1 MQYQLIE
8 TQDQL
13 NNFVEQIKNKPILAI
28 DTEFMRRR
36 TLYPEVALIQ
46 VYDGEHLAL
55 IDPLAELSLFDFW
68 QILKDPNVLKVL
80 HSPSEDIEV
89 FQKYAGFVPAPLFDT
104 QFALQILG
112 EGNCMGFA
120 LMVKMLLDIE
130 IDKSESRTNWLQR
143 PLTKK
148 QLDYAAADTFH
159 LLPCFELIITKINA
173 ANLFDI
179 VISESELIARK
190 RAFQTP
196 DTLLYTDIKNAWQLK
211 PHELAILKEL
221 AVWRR
226 DKAIRKNL
234 ALNFVLKEHNMAEIA
249 KCGPRS
255 LSALRC
261 ISGVEAIEVNRSGVE
276 ILKCIERAQDLPQ
289 DSYPIVLK
297 RLIDYPSYKKV
308 AKDIKQKIS
317 KVAKEHGIPD
327 DVMASK
333 KQINQLISWNWKL
346 NSAQRLT
353 FIKPDLLN
361 SWRYSYVK
369 DVLQEWDTSALK
381 THSSD

>member
-1 MQYQLIE
+1 VQYQLIE
-8 TQDQL
+8 TQNQL
-13 NNFVEQIKNKPILAI
+13 NTFVEQIKSKPILAI

-46 VYDGEHLAL
+46 VFDGEHLAL

-68 QILKDPNVLKVL
+68 EILKDPAVLKVL

-104 QFALQILG
+104 QFALQLLG

-120 LMVKMLLDIE
+120 LMVKELLGIE

-159 LLPCFELIITKINA
+159 LLPCFELIIERINEA
-173 ANLFDI
+173 DLFDI
-179 VISESELIARK
+179 VINESELIANK

-196 DTLLYTDIKNAWQLK
+196 DDLLYKDIKNAWQLK
-211 PHELAILKEL
+211 PHELAVLKEL

-226 DKAIRKNL
+226 NKAIRKNL
-234 ALNFVLKEHNMAEIA
+234 ALNFVLKEHNMTEIA
-249 KCGPRS
+249 KRGPSS
-255 LSALRC
+255 LNSLRQ
-261 ISGVEAIEVNRSGVE
+261 IPGVESMEVNRSGVE
-276 ILKCIERAQDLPQ
+276 ILKCIETAKAMPEELHP
-289 DSYPIVLK
+289 PVLK
-297 RLIDYPSYKKV
+297 RLIDFPSYKKV
-308 AKDIKQKIS
+308 AKDIKQKVT
-317 KVAKEHGIPD
+317 KVAKEHNIPE

-333 KQINQLISWNWKL
+333 KQVNQLISWNWKL
-346 NSAQRLT
+346 TNEQKQKH
-353 FIKPDLLN
+353 IKPDLLS
-361 SWRYSYVK
+361 SWRYSYIK
-369 DVLQEWDTSALK
+369 ETLKEWDK
-381 THSSD
+381 

>member
-1 MQYQLIE
+1 VQYQLIE
-8 TQDQL
+8 TQNQL
-13 NNFVEQIKNKPILAI
+13 NTFVEQIKNKPILAI

-46 VYDGEHLAL
+46 VFDGEHLAL

-68 QILKDPNVLKVL
+68 EILKDPSVLKVL

-104 QFALQILG
+104 QFALQLLG

-120 LMVKMLLDIE
+120 LMVKELLGIE

-159 LLPCFELIITKINA
+159 LLPCYELIIERINKA
-173 ANLFDI
+173 ELFDI
-179 VISESELIARK
+179 VINESELIANK

-196 DTLLYTDIKNAWQLK
+196 DELLYKDIKNAWQLK
-211 PHELAILKEL
+211 PHELAVLKEL

-226 DKAIRKNL
+226 NKAIRKNL
-234 ALNFVLKEHNMAEIA
+234 ALNFVLKEHNMTEIA
-249 KCGPRS
+249 KRGPSS
-255 LSALRC
+255 LNSLRQ
-261 ISGVEAIEVNRSGVE
+261 IPGVESMEVNRSGVE
-276 ILKCIERAQDLPQ
+276 ILKCIETAKATPEELHP
-289 DSYPIVLK
+289 PVLK
-297 RLIDYPSYKKV
+297 RLIDFPSYKKV
-308 AKDIKQKIS
+308 AKDIKQKVA
-317 KVAKEHGIPD
+317 KVAKEHNIPE

-346 NSAQRLT
+346 TDVQKQKH
-353 FIKPDLLN
+353 IKPDLLS

-369 DVLQEWDTSALK
+369 ETLKEWDK
-381 THSSD
+381 

>member
-1 MQYQLIE
+1 VQYQLIE
-8 TQDQL
+8 TQNQL
-13 NNFVEQIKNKPILAI
+13 NTFVEQIKSKPILAI

-46 VYDGEHLAL
+46 VFDGEHLAL

-68 QILKDPNVLKVL
+68 EILKDPAVLKVL

-104 QFALQILG
+104 QFALQLLG

-120 LMVKMLLDIE
+120 LMVKELLGIE

-159 LLPCFELIITKINA
+159 LLPCYELIIERINKA
-173 ANLFDI
+173 ELFDI
-179 VISESELIARK
+179 VINESELIANK

-196 DTLLYTDIKNAWQLK
+196 DELLYKDIKNAWQLK
-211 PHELAILKEL
+211 PHELAVLKEL

-226 DKAIRKNL
+226 NKAIRKNL
-234 ALNFVLKEHNMAEIA
+234 ALNFVLKEHNMTEIA
-249 KCGPRS
+249 KRGPSS
-255 LSALRC
+255 LNSLRQ
-261 ISGVEAIEVNRSGVE
+261 IPGVESMEVNRSGVE
-276 ILKCIERAQDLPQ
+276 ILKCIETAKATPEELHP
-289 DSYPIVLK
+289 PVLK
-297 RLIDYPSYKKV
+297 RLIDFPSYKKV
-308 AKDIKQKIS
+308 AKDIKQKVT
-317 KVAKEHGIPD
+317 KVAKEHNIPE

-346 NSAQRLT
+346 TDVQKQKH
-353 FIKPDLLN
+353 IKPDLLS

-369 DVLQEWDTSALK
+369 ETLKEWDK
-381 THSSD
+381 

>member
-1 MQYQLIE
+1 MIE
-8 TQDQL
+8 TQNQL
-13 NNFVEQIKNKPILAI
+13 NTFVEQIKNKPILAI

-55 IDPLAELSLFDFW
+55 IDPLAELSLFEFW
-68 QILKDPNVLKVL
+68 QILQDPSVLKVL

-89 FQKYAGFVPAPLFDT
+89 FQKHAGFVPAPLFDT
-104 QFALQILG
+104 QFALQLLG

-120 LMVKMLLDIE
+120 LMVKELLGIE

-159 LLPCFELIITKINA
+159 LLPCFELIIERINKA
-173 ANLFDI
+173 ELFDI
-179 VISESELIARK
+179 VINESELIANK

-196 DTLLYTDIKNAWQLK
+196 DELLYKDIKNAWQLK
-211 PHELAILKEL
+211 PHELAVLKEL

-226 DKAIRKNL
+226 NKAIRKNL
-234 ALNFVLKEHNMAEIA
+234 ALNFVLKEHNMTEIA
-249 KCGPRS
+249 KRGPSS
-255 LSALRC
+255 LNTLRQ
-261 ISGVEAIEVNRSGVE
+261 IPGVESMEVNRSGVE
-276 ILKCIERAQDLPQ
+276 ILKCIEKAKALPV
-289 DSYPIVLK
+289 DEHPPVLK
-297 RLIDYPSYKKV
+297 RLIDFPAYKKV
-308 AKDIKQKIS
+308 AKDIKQKIT
-317 KVAKEHGIPD
+317 KVAKEQGIPE

-346 NSAQRLT
+346 TDEQKVNH
-353 FIKPDLLN
+353 IKPDLLN
-361 SWRYSYVK
+361 SWRYSFVK
-369 DVLQEWDTSALK
+369 DALKEWDN
-381 THSSD
+381 

>member
-8 TQDQL
+8 TQNQL
-13 NNFVEQIKNKPILAI
+13 NTFVEQIKNKPILAI

-46 VYDGEHLAL
+46 VFDGEHLAL

-68 QILKDPNVLKVL
+68 EILKDPSVLKVL

-89 FQKYAGFVPAPLFDT
+89 FQKYAGFVPSPLFDT
-104 QFALQILG
+104 QFALQLLG

-120 LMVKMLLDIE
+120 LMVKELQGIE

-148 QLDYAAADTFH
+148 QLDYAAADTFY
-159 LLPCFELIITKINA
+159 LLPCFELIIERINA
-173 ANLFDI
+173 AGFFDI
-179 VISESELIARK
+179 VINESELIAKK

-196 DTLLYTDIKNAWQLK
+196 DDLLYKDIKNAWQLK
-211 PHELAILKEL
+211 PHELAVLKEL

-226 DKAIRKNL
+226 NKAIKKNL
-234 ALNFVLKEHNMAEIA
+234 ALNFVLKEHNMTEIA
-249 KCGPRS
+249 KRGPSS
-255 LSALRC
+255 LNALRQ
-261 ISGVEAIEVNRSGVE
+261 IPGVEAIEVNRSGVD
-276 ILKCIERAQDLPQ
+276 IIKCIEVAKAVPDAEHP
-289 DSYPIVLK
+289 DVLK
-297 RLIDYPSYKKV
+297 RLIDFPTYKKV
-308 AKDIKQKIS
+308 AKDIKQKIT
-317 KVAKEHGIPD
+317 KVAKEHNIPE

-346 NSAQRLT
+346 TSKQKESH
-353 FIKPDLLN
+353 IKPDLLS
-361 SWRYSYVK
+361 SWRYTYVK
-369 DVLQEWDTSALK
+369 DALKEWDT
-381 THSSD
+381 

>member
-8 TQDQL
+8 TQNQL
-13 NNFVEQIKNKPILAI
+13 NTFVEQIKNKPILAI

-46 VYDGEHLAL
+46 VFDGEHLAL

-68 QILKDPNVLKVL
+68 EILKDPSVLKVL

-89 FQKYAGFVPAPLFDT
+89 FQKYAGFVPSPLFDT
-104 QFALQILG
+104 QFALQLLG

-120 LMVKMLLDIE
+120 LMVKELQGIE

-148 QLDYAAADTFH
+148 QLDYAAADTFY
-159 LLPCFELIITKINA
+159 LLPCFELIIERINA
-173 ANLFDI
+173 AGFFDI
-179 VISESELIARK
+179 VINESELIAKK

-196 DTLLYTDIKNAWQLK
+196 DDLLYKDIKNAWQLK
-211 PHELAILKEL
+211 PHELAVLKEL

-226 DKAIRKNL
+226 NKAIKKNL
-234 ALNFVLKEHNMAEIA
+234 ALNFVLKEHNMTEIA
-249 KCGPRS
+249 KRGPSS
-255 LSALRC
+255 LNALRQ
-261 ISGVEAIEVNRSGVE
+261 IPGVEAIEVNRSGVD
-276 ILKCIERAQDLPQ
+276 IIKCIEVAKAVPDAEHPE
-289 DSYPIVLK
+289 VLK
-297 RLIDYPSYKKV
+297 RLIDFPTYKKV
-308 AKDIKQKIS
+308 AKDIKQKIT
-317 KVAKEHGIPD
+317 KVAKEHNIPE

-346 NSAQRLT
+346 TSKQKESH
-353 FIKPDLLN
+353 IEPDLLS
-361 SWRYSYVK
+361 SWRYNYVK
-369 DVLQEWDTSALK
+369 DALKEWDT
-381 THSSD
+381 

>member
-8 TQDQL
+8 TQNQL
-13 NNFVEQIKNKPILAI
+13 NTFVEQIKNKPILAI

-46 VYDGEHLAL
+46 VFDGEHLAL

-68 QILKDPNVLKVL
+68 EILKDPSVLKVL

-89 FQKYAGFVPAPLFDT
+89 FQKYAGFVPSPLFDT
-104 QFALQILG
+104 QFALQLLG

-120 LMVKMLLDIE
+120 LMVKELQGIE

-148 QLDYAAADTFH
+148 QLDYAAADTFY
-159 LLPCFELIITKINA
+159 LLPCFELIIERINA
-173 ANLFDI
+173 AGFFDI
-179 VISESELIARK
+179 VINESELIAKK

-196 DTLLYTDIKNAWQLK
+196 DELLYKDIKNAWQLK
-211 PHELAILKEL
+211 PHELAVLKEL

-226 DKAIRKNL
+226 NKAIKKNL
-234 ALNFVLKEHNMAEIA
+234 ALNFVLKEHNMTEIA
-249 KCGPRS
+249 KRGPSS
-255 LSALRC
+255 LNALRQ
-261 ISGVEAIEVNRSGVE
+261 IPGVEAIEVNRSGVD
-276 ILKCIERAQDLPQ
+276 IIKCIEVAKAVPDAEHP
-289 DSYPIVLK
+289 DVLK
-297 RLIDYPSYKKV
+297 RLIDFPTYKKV
-308 AKDIKQKIS
+308 AKDIKQKIT
-317 KVAKEHGIPD
+317 KVAKEHNIPE

-346 NSAQRLT
+346 THDQKKSH
-353 FIKPDLLN
+353 IKPDLLS
-361 SWRYSYVK
+361 SWRYSFVK
-369 DVLQEWDTSALK
+369 DALKEWDT
-381 THSSD
+381 

>member
-8 TQDQL
+8 TQNQL
-13 NNFVEQIKNKPILAI
+13 NTFVEQIKNKPILAI

-46 VYDGEHLAL
+46 VFDGEHLAL

-68 QILKDPNVLKVL
+68 EILKDPSVLKVL

-89 FQKYAGFVPAPLFDT
+89 FQKYAGFVPSPLFDT
-104 QFALQILG
+104 QFALQLLG

-120 LMVKMLLDIE
+120 LMVKELQGIE

-148 QLDYAAADTFH
+148 QLDYAAADTFY
-159 LLPCFELIITKINA
+159 LLPCFELIIERINA
-173 ANLFDI
+173 AGFFDI
-179 VISESELIARK
+179 VINESELIAKK

-196 DTLLYTDIKNAWQLK
+196 DELLYKDIKNAWQLK
-211 PHELAILKEL
+211 PHELAVLKEL

-226 DKAIRKNL
+226 NKAIKKNL
-234 ALNFVLKEHNMAEIA
+234 ALNFVLKEHNMTEIA
-249 KCGPRS
+249 KRGPSS
-255 LSALRC
+255 LNALRQ
-261 ISGVEAIEVNRSGVE
+261 IPGVEAIEVNRSGVD
-276 ILKCIERAQDLPQ
+276 IIKCIEVAKAVPDAEHPE
-289 DSYPIVLK
+289 VLK
-297 RLIDYPSYKKV
+297 RLIDFPTYKKV
-308 AKDIKQKIS
+308 AKDIKQKVT
-317 KVAKEHGIPD
+317 KVAKEHNIPE

-346 NSAQRLT
+346 TSKQKESH
-353 FIKPDLLN
+353 IKPDLLS
-361 SWRYSYVK
+361 SWRYNYVK
-369 DVLQEWDTSALK
+369 DALKEWDT
-381 THSSD
+381 

>member
-1 MQYQLIE
+1 MIE
-8 TQDQL
+8 TQNQL
-13 NNFVEQIKNKPILAI
+13 NTFVEQIKSKPILAI

-46 VYDGEHLAL
+46 VFDGEHLAL

-68 QILKDPNVLKVL
+68 EILKDPAVLKVL

-104 QFALQILG
+104 QFALQLLG

-120 LMVKMLLDIE
+120 LMVKELLGIE

-159 LLPCFELIITKINA
+159 LLPCYELIIERINKA
-173 ANLFDI
+173 ELFDI
-179 VISESELIARK
+179 VINESELIANK

-196 DTLLYTDIKNAWQLK
+196 DELLYKDIKNAWQLK
-211 PHELAILKEL
+211 PHELAVLKEL

-226 DKAIRKNL
+226 NKAIRKNL
-234 ALNFVLKEHNMAEIA
+234 ALNFVLKEHNMTEIA
-249 KCGPRS
+249 KRGPSS
-255 LSALRC
+255 LNSLRQ
-261 ISGVEAIEVNRSGVE
+261 IPGVESMEVNRSGVE
-276 ILKCIERAQDLPQ
+276 ILKCIEMAKATPEELHP
-289 DSYPIVLK
+289 PVLK
-297 RLIDYPSYKKV
+297 RLIDFPSYKKV
-308 AKDIKQKIS
+308 AKDIKQKVT
-317 KVAKEHGIPD
+317 KVAKVHNIPE

-346 NSAQRLT
+346 TDVQKQKH
-353 FIKPDLLN
+353 IKPDLLS

-369 DVLQEWDTSALK
+369 ETLKEWDK
-381 THSSD
+381 

>member
-8 TQDQL
+8 TQNQL
-13 NNFVEQIKNKPILAI
+13 NTFVEQIKNKPILAI

-46 VYDGEHLAL
+46 VFDGEHLAL

-68 QILKDPNVLKVL
+68 EILKDPSVLKVL

-89 FQKYAGFVPAPLFDT
+89 FQKYAGFVPSPLFDT
-104 QFALQILG
+104 QFALQLLG

-120 LMVKMLLDIE
+120 LMVKELQGIE

-148 QLDYAAADTFH
+148 QLDYAAADTFY
-159 LLPCFELIITKINA
+159 LLPCFELIIERINA
-173 ANLFDI
+173 AGFFDI
-179 VISESELIARK
+179 VINESELIAKK

-196 DTLLYTDIKNAWQLK
+196 DDLLYKDIKNAWQLK
-211 PHELAILKEL
+211 PHELAVLKEL

-226 DKAIRKNL
+226 NKAIKKNL
-234 ALNFVLKEHNMAEIA
+234 ALNFVLKEHNMTEIA
-249 KCGPRS
+249 KRGPSS
-255 LSALRC
+255 LNALRQ
-261 ISGVEAIEVNRSGVE
+261 IPGVEAIEVNRSGVD
-276 ILKCIERAQDLPQ
+276 IIKCIEVAKAIPDAEHP
-289 DSYPIVLK
+289 DVLK
-297 RLIDYPSYKKV
+297 RLIDFPTYKKV
-308 AKDIKQKIS
+308 AKDIKQKIT
-317 KVAKEHGIPD
+317 KVAKEHNIPE

-346 NSAQRLT
+346 TSKQKESH
-353 FIKPDLLN
+353 IKPDLLS
-361 SWRYSYVK
+361 SWRYTYVK
-369 DVLQEWDTSALK
+369 DALKEWDT
-381 THSSD
+381 